1 MTLDIPDREVKRMMQ
16 GLERASASLRAE
28 ASNLVKRYLLMIER
42 DARRN
47 MDRGGG
53 SIPRTDTGRLKN
65 SIRHALDAAFFRAS
79 LGGEVFTD
87 VHYAVYVHEGT
98 GIFHS
103 EGRRTPWVYFDERRG
118 QFVVTRGIPA
128 NPFLRDAFEKHVPGF
143 VRDLK
148 KLVEG

>member
-1 MTLDIPDREVKRMMQ
+1 
-16 GLERASASLRAE
+16 
-28 ASNLVKRYLLMIER
+28 MIER
-42 DARRN
+42 DAPRD
-47 MDRGGG
+47 MERGGG
-53 SIPRTDTGRLKN
+53 SIRRPDTGSLQ
-65 SIRHALDAAFFRAS
+65 SSLRHGGRAASSRAT

-87 VHYAVYVHEGT
+87 VQYAVYVHEGT